1 MESVRT
7 GSYNIQPMRLKEDKK
22 NGACHH
28 FCSQRNLQIPTALAY
43 ILKSDTK
50 SPSCITQMLFK
61 LVLLCW
67 VSDWVIQGPGFIST
81 ETRFPRAFWLPWNL
95 APLIFKATCYG
106 DLPSW
111 FGSSGLEVPNVGPD
125 PLPLPHLLLFLL
137 CTDCYAVSLVPYC
150 VCAPPTLL
158 VVTFP
163 LCLQLWKICSVNLQ
177 FIYTVSCAACI
188 SCLDISMGG
197 DNLRILLLCHFSSL
211 PLFYS
216 SFSKLLGSVC

>member
-1 MESVRT
+1 MYNTDAFQIGASVLGLWLSNT
-7 GSYNIQPMRLKEDKK
+7 GPW
-22 NGACHH
+22 
-28 FCSQRNLQIPTALAY
+28 
-43 ILKSDTK
+43 
-50 SPSCITQMLFK
+50 LFK
-61 LVLLCW
+61 HRDSVPYSL
-67 VSDWVIQGPGFIST
+67 
-81 ETRFPRAFWLPWNL
+81 WLPWNL

-111 FGSSGLEVPNVGPD
+111 FWSSGLEVPNVGPD

-163 LCLQLWKICSVNLQ
+163 LCLQLWKICSVSLQ
-177 FIYTVSCAACI
+177 VIYTVSCAACS